1 MTLTY
6 TFLVVTATVVTSVL
20 TALLMNARFHG
31 RAFARAAIT
40 LPYAVP
46 EVAAV
51 LVWTWMLS
59 QQFGVLNVF
68 ARWVLP
74 VSENLPW
81 LTNTRMAMVSFL
93 LLTLWKIFP
102 FYSLVVLTA
111 FQTLQ
116 AELYEAAR
124 IDGAGALA
132 CFRHITLPGIAPTLG
147 LMTLLAT
154 IFSFRRF
161 TVIYLLTGGGPAD
174 ATKTLVVSVYET
186 PSSSSICRTAARS
199 AWPVSA
205 SPSPSPPPTS
215 PPSAAWAS
223 ARSEVAGRD
232 VGAGRGP
239 GPLRRRRPP
248 IRLATRLALYL
259 TVAGV
264 CGAVLFP
271 VYWMVLTSLRQT
283 RDTITY
289 PPDLLPRNV
298 RLSAYGELLQTVP
311 IATWLGNTV
320 VISIGVM
327 LLCLVLSVLGAYAL
341 SHFRWRGRSAFG
353 FLLLVTQM
361 LPEALLVIPIFVIFR
376 RAGLIDTQPG
386 LILADAAFVVPVG
399 VWILKS
405 YMDTIPREVREA
417 ALIDGC
423 GPMGT
428 LWRITLPLSVPALIT
443 VGVIAF
449 FDGWNEYL
457 FASTFITSSD
467 LRPASVGLASFIGEL
482 ATPVELVFAATALF
496 TTPPVVF
503 YFLMQ
508 RYFVSGLTSGAIK
521 A

>member
-1 MTLTY
+1 M
-6 TFLVVTATVVTSVL
+6 
-20 TALLMNARFHG
+20 
-31 RAFARAAIT
+31 
-40 LPYAVP
+40 
-46 EVAAV
+46 
-51 LVWTWMLS
+51 
-59 QQFGVLNVF
+59 
-68 ARWVLP
+68 
-74 VSENLPW
+74 
-81 LTNTRMAMVSFL
+81 
-93 LLTLWKIFP
+93 
-102 FYSLVVLTA
+102 
-111 FQTLQ
+111 
-116 AELYEAAR
+116 
-124 IDGAGALA
+124 
-132 CFRHITLPGIAPTLG
+132 
-147 LMTLLAT
+147 
-154 IFSFRRF
+154 
-161 TVIYLLTGGGPAD
+161 
-174 ATKTLVVSVYET
+174 
-186 PSSSSICRTAARS
+186 
-199 AWPVSA
+199 
-205 SPSPSPPPTS
+205 
-215 PPSAAWAS
+215 
-223 ARSEVAGRD
+223 AGRD

-521 A
+521 G